1 MRERKKFQ
9 KLFHCR
15 AMLHHYTDFLEVGEI
30 QQAEETVSTV
40 IDDYIQ
46 IDSGRWRCNRELE
59 NQKEL
64 QMKLFPDF

>member
-1 MRERKKFQ
+1 
-9 KLFHCR
+9 
-15 AMLHHYTDFLEVGEI
+15 MLHHYTDFLEVGEI